1 MQGVRFDWKK
11 DEFKDKNFDSG
22 RQIGLIAQDVE
33 KVLPEIVKTDTEGY
47 KSVAYDKLTAILV
60 EALKEQQNEINE
72 LKAEINNLKKR

>member
-22 RQIGLIAQDVE
+22 RQVGLIAQDVE
-33 KVLPEIVKTDTEGY
+33 KVLPEIVKTDTAGY